1 MVRISVEQALRKA
14 ASYIKRGD
22 LAEAHKL
29 LSTLSNAFP
38 DNKKVQKKLS
48 GLNKI
53 KERSDVRN
61 PPRDEMLKL
70 DGFFSAGLY
79 RKVLEY
85 SEILLKTYSNSA
97 YLWNLFGICS
107 ALSGRF
113 EQATDCFTKAI
124 SLAPDLPEPYK
135 NLGAALHDQGRH
147 QDALNILNT
156 AIKLKPNFA
165 EAYNNLGN
173 ALKALRNLDE
183 AVAAY
188 SKALQLKPDYVE
200 ASFNMG
206 IVLNEIGQSVES
218 IKFYQ
223 KAIALKPDHA
233 EAHKNLAYT
242 LLNFG
247 KIEEGLKEYEWR
259 WKCKDFIGAYRDFSM
274 PEWDGEKSLREKKIL
289 IWHEQGVGDT
299 LNWSAYIPILK
310 QMSGCC
316 VLECQDKLIPIL
328 QRSFPD
334 IEVRSSSAID
344 QNNYQGFDFHIPM
357 GSLSR
362 HLISF
367 LPEIKNTP
375 KYLYPDPDR
384 VKFWSQRL
392 KAIGNG
398 PYIGVSWKSANA
410 SFHRRPN
417 YAPLSEWAPIFNL
430 KNVTFINLQYIDFK
444 QDIALI
450 KDLFGVDVHNF
461 EDLDHYDD
469 IADVA
474 ALCSALDCVV
484 STKVTVPLISS
495 AVGTPTKL
503 ANWRQS
509 VWNNV
514 LLNPLNNSAEIF
526 ECDSWTPW
534 GPVFQSIA
542 DDLTKLSA
550 SRATMECT

>member
-1 MVRISVEQALRKA
+1 MRMINTHANLNSVK
-14 ASYIKRGD
+14 D
-22 LAEAHKL
+22 LNPPQKELQKL
-29 LSTLSNAFP
+29 LNLYN
-38 DNKKVQKKLS
+38 DNKFNLLIEETQK
-48 GLNKI
+48 
-53 KERSDVRN
+53 
-61 PPRDEMLKL
+61 
-70 DGFFSAGLY
+70 
-79 RKVLEY
+79 Y
-85 SEILLKTYSNSA
+85 SKNYPNS
-97 YLWNLFGICS
+97 LPIWNLM
-107 ALSGRF
+107 
-113 EQATDCFTKAI
+113 
-124 SLAPDLPEPYK
+124 
-135 NLGAALHDQGRH
+135 GAAAAQIGEIECAQHAFDK
-147 QDALNILNT
+147 ALNLKPGSAQIHNNMGNIQFEKENLSSAIECFRN
-156 AIKLKPNFA
+156 AIKLKPNYA

-173 ALKALRNLDE
+173 ALKALRDLDE

-188 SKALQLKPDYVE
+188 SKALQLKPDYVD

-247 KIEEGLKEYEWR
+247 KIEEGLREYEWR
-259 WKCKDFIGAYRDFSM
+259 WKCKDFIGEYRDFTM

-299 LNWSAYIPILK
+299 INWSAYIPILK
-310 QMSGCC
+310 HMSGCC

-362 HLISF
+362 HLISS

-384 VKFWSQRL
+384 VRFWSQRL

-398 PYIGVSWKSANA
+398 PYIGVSWKSANT

-509 VWNNV
+509 VWNNI

-550 SRATMECT
+550 SRATMEYT